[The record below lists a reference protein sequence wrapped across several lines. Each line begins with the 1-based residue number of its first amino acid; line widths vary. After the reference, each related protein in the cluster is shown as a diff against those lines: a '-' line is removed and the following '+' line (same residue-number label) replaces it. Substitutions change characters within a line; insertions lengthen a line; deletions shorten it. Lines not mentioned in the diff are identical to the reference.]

1 MKELSKMATSIK
13 PSLTRLL
20 FNLAKKYDDVID
32 FTLGD
37 PDVQPHLNI
46 KEAGCK
52 AIMDGKTRYSQNAG
66 LLELR
71 QVVSEYYIRKEGFAY
86 DPLTE
91 IMISVGA
98 MEGLYL
104 ALLSILNPGDEVI
117 IPAPYYINYAQM
129 ATMCGAV
136 PVIIDKPTKEPLTFD
151 VEDIESVITDK
162 TKVIIINTPANP
174 SGKIISW
181 DKIHKIAS
189 IAKQHDLYV
198 ISDEV
203 YKCLIY
209 GDTVFQSIVSID
221 GMRERTVLINSL
233 SKEFCMTGW
242 RIGYVLAPP
251 EIISV
256 MTKLQENIAACAPL
270 PSQYAAIEA
279 LRSGGDYSANMKS
292 VFSQRRDIIVSG
304 INAISGLSCTPP
316 DATFYLMVDISR
328 TGLKSYDFAVEL
340 LEAVHVAVVPGVTYG
355 ESCDKYIR
363 MAFTLEIDKIKQG
376 IERIAKFMERFNN
389 KRKKVLMLGGSLY
402 QTYAIKEAVRL
413 GYYVISCDY
422 MPNNPGHKY
431 SHEYHNVSTTDKE
444 AVLEL
449 AQKLNV
455 DGVVVYASDP
465 AAPTA
470 AYVCEKLGLP
480 TSPYKSVEILSNK
493 DLFRDFLQKHGF
505 NCPKAM
511 GFSKYEDAL
520 AHIDEFQMPVMVK
533 PVDSS
538 GSKGINKMT
547 DKSQLKDFV
556 EEALRY
562 SRSKRFLI
570 EEFIAKKG
578 YQISGDA
585 FSVDGKLVFH
595 CLGNEFY
602 DAKCDKDFAPL
613 GECWPFQM
621 DHKYITDLEGQLQRL
636 ITLLNMKSNAYNVEA
651 IVGTDDKVYI
661 LELGARSG
669 GSLIP
674 QVTEYATGVNMVTY
688 VIKAAMGEDCSELK
702 QVEPKGCWSNYM
714 VHSNAT
720 GKFKNI
726 EFDASFRQKY
736 LVDWVTDIKE
746 GDSVHK
752 FRDAQDCIG
761 ELILKYDNME
771 EMFEVIAQ
779 MERFINVIV
788 E

>member
-1 MKELSKMATSIK
+1 MKELSKMAASVK

-37 PDVQPHLNI
+37 PDVQPHVNI
-46 KEAGCK
+46 KKAGCE
-52 AIMDGKTRYSQNAG
+52 AIMEGKTRYSQNAG

-71 QVVSEYYIRKEGFAY
+71 QAIADYYIRKEGFSY
-86 DPLTE
+86 EPLTE
-91 IMISVGA
+91 IMVSVGA

-104 ALLSILNPGDEVI
+104 ALLSILNHGDEVI
-117 IPAPYYINYAQM
+117 VPAPYYINYVQM
-129 ATMCGAV
+129 VMMCGAV
-136 PVIIDKPTKEPLTFD
+136 PVIVDKSSEEPLVFD
-151 VEDIESVITDK
+151 VADIEAAITNK
-162 TKVIIINTPANP
+162 TKAIIINTPANP

-181 DKIHKIAS
+181 DKIHKIAL
-189 IAKQHDLYV
+189 IAQQYDLYV

-209 GDTVFQSIVSID
+209 GDSVFRSIVSID
-221 GMRERTVLINSL
+221 GMRERTILINSL

-242 RIGYVLAPP
+242 RIGYVLASQ
-251 EIISV
+251 EIISI
-256 MTKLQENIAACAPL
+256 MTKLQENVAACAPL

-279 LRSGGDYSANMKS
+279 LGSKVDYSADMKTI
-292 VFSQRRDIIVSG
+292 FSQRRDIVVSG
-304 INAISGLSCTPP
+304 INAISGLSCSPP
-316 DATFYLMVDISR
+316 DATFYLMVDISS
-328 TGLKSYDFAVEL
+328 TGLNSYDFAVQL
-340 LEAVHVAVVPGVTYG
+340 LETVHVAVVPGVTYG

-363 MAFTLEIDKIKQG
+363 IAFTLEIGKIKQG

-389 KRKKVLMLGGSLY
+389 KQKKVLMLGGSLY

-422 MPNNPGHKY
+422 MPNNPGHRY

-444 AVLEL
+444 AVLAL

-455 DGVVVYASDP
+455 DGIVAYASDP

-470 AYVCEKLGLP
+470 AYVCEKLGLS
-480 TSPYKSVEILSNK
+480 TSPYRSVEILSNK
-493 DLFRDFLQKHGF
+493 DLFRDFLQEHGF

-520 AHIDEFQMPVMVK
+520 AHIDEFRMPVMVK

-538 GSKGINKMT
+538 GSKGISKML
-547 DKSQLKDFV
+547 DKSQLQDFV
-556 EEALRY
+556 EEALKY
-562 SRSKRFLI
+562 SCSKRFLI
-570 EEFIAKKG
+570 EEFIVKKG
-578 YQISGDA
+578 HQISGDA
-585 FSVDGKLVFH
+585 FSVEGKLVFH

-602 DAKCDKDFAPL
+602 DSNCDKDFAPL

-621 DHKYITDLEGQLQRL
+621 DYKYIKDLVGQLQRL
-636 ITLLNMKSNAYNVEA
+636 ITLLNMKSTAYNVEA

-726 EFDASFRQKY
+726 EFDASFKQKH

-746 GDSVHK
+746 GDPVHK

-771 EMFEVIAQ
+771 EMFDVIVQ